1 MCVVFQRRYVCMNSN
16 DFVIIGQDP
25 FTKDFWYHHRA
36 NNDGK
41 PGKVDLMGDG
51 SGDVRP
57 MINNYVNKG
66 YAPERIIYNGQP
78 VTDVFTKTTDE
89 KGNITFKGADKGILK
104 KTGNPQVR
112 QVITTSSGEKVIVPA
127 MLGSETTVVPLNDG
141 TYKVITQAVVYPKP
155 EPKVTIMTE
164 DELVEHFAKFN
175 NGTTQ
180 KLDIKA

>member
-1 MCVVFQRRYVCMNSN
+1 MYSSNVGFVV
-16 DFVIIGQDP
+16 IGQDP
-25 FTKDFWYHHRA
+25 KSKAFWIHEREDD
-36 NNDGK
+36 NGK
-41 PGKVDLMGDG
+41 PGEIKCFVDGK
-51 SGDVRP
+51 GDVRP
-57 MINNYVNKG
+57 TVNAYVKEG
-66 YAPERIIYNGQP
+66 IAPERIIYNGQP

-89 KGNITFKGADKGILK
+89 EGNIAFKGADKGILK
-104 KTGNPQVR
+104 KTGNPHVR

-141 TYKVITQAVVYPKP
+141 TYKVVTQAVVYPRP

-175 NGTTQ
+175 NGTPK